1 MKPVLALLVL
11 LLLPSP
17 RVLGGEAEG
26 KATPVTTVIF
36 VRHAEKMP
44 DIDNPPLTPVGRA
57 RAGELANVL
66 RDAGITAIYTTSWA
80 RTRETAEPVA
90 KLLGVTPVV
99 FDGKASE
106 IAQAIRETH
115 RGRTVLVVGHSN
127 TIPDIIAA
135 LGVARPPTIG
145 DGEHDGLFVCA
156 VGAEGQAH
164 LLTLRYGARE

>member
-11 LLLPSP
+11 LLLPAP
-17 RVLGGEAEG
+17 PILGDGAEG
-26 KATPVTTVIF
+26 KATPVTTVIL

-44 DIDNPPLTPVGRA
+44 NIENPPLTPVGRV
-57 RAGELANVL
+57 RAGELARVL

-90 KLLGVTPVV
+90 KLLGVTPTVL
-99 FDGKASE
+99 DGKASE
-106 IAQAIRETH
+106 LALAIRETH
-115 RGRTVLVVGHSN
+115 RGSTVLVVGHSN

-135 LGVARPPTIG
+135 LGVATPPTIG
-145 DGEHDGLFVCA
+145 DGEHDGLFVCTL
-156 VGAEGQAH
+156 GAEGQAQ